1 MPSADTADVPTED
14 ERIMTIPAW
23 KIVTWPTVP
32 TPLDDWQQ
40 AVRRLRHL
48 GMSVHVDDSKKSLR
62 YGQLLWGFE
71 TRDSMLGIA
80 WDWREVMP
88 DVVAIADPLSIVSN
102 ACFVDEEG
110 VAVDDAVRM
119 LCLNTAVYQLP
130 WQTTVC
136 RASRKARVSALA

>member
-1 MPSADTADVPTED
+1 
-14 ERIMTIPAW
+14 MTIPAW

-40 AVRRLRHL
+40 SVRRLRHL
-48 GMSVHVDDSKKSLR
+48 GMSVHVDDADKPLR

-71 TRDSMLGIA
+71 THDSMLGIA

-130 WQTTVC
+130 WQTAVC
-136 RASRKARVSALA
+136 AAKRKMRASALA

>member
-1 MPSADTADVPTED
+1 
-14 ERIMTIPAW
+14 MTIPAW

-40 AVRRLRHL
+40 AVHRLRHL
-48 GMSVHVDDSKKSLR
+48 GMSVHVDDGDRSLR

-71 TRDSMLGIA
+71 TEDSMLGIA

-88 DVVAIADPLSIVSN
+88 DVVAIADPMSIVSN

-110 VAVDDAVRM
+110 SLMKLRS
-119 LCLNTAVYQLP
+119 LP
-130 WQTTVC
+130 
-136 RASRKARVSALA
+136 